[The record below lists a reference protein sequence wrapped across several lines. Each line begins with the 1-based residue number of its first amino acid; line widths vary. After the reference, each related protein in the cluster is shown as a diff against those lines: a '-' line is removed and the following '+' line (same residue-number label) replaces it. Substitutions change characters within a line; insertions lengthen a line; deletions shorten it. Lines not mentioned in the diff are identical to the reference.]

1 MHFER
6 TLRGGLWELWQGLG
20 AGVGLGPVALTSEG
34 HWGGDALRGC
44 LGSWDSRGGDGCP
57 SSGFWVGEMVGRG
70 ATESQRHCFFRN
82 KCEGSPW
89 PESRQ
94 SGVSS
99 RPIPSLASCGAL
111 ARF

>member
-6 TLRGGLWELWQGLG
+6 TLRGGLWEPWQGLG

-44 LGSWDSRGGDGCP
+44 LGSWDSQGGDGCP

-82 KCEGSPW
+82 KREGHLGLRAGSREYLQGRFLPW
-89 PESRQ
+89 LPVE
-94 SGVSS
+94 
-99 RPIPSLASCGAL
+99 P
-111 ARF
+111 